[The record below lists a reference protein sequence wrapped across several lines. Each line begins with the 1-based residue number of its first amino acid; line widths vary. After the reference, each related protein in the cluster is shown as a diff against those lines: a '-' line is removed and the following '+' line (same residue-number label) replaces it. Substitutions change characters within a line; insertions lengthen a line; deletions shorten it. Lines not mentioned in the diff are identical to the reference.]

1 MFNAYI
7 YIKINQ
13 LSMKA
18 IDTEDFKV
26 TGNFDI
32 TKAPTLIDTE
42 ISEKKVHKALKE
54 ESKKLGKLQDKMYAN
69 NRYSVLVCLQGM
81 DTSGKDSLI
90 REVFRRFNAR
100 GVNVYSFKTPS
111 AAELEHDYLWRH
123 YIALPEKGKF
133 AVFNRS
139 HYENVL
145 ITRVHPEFILNE
157 NLPGISTVEEIPEKI
172 WEERYEQINNF
183 EKHITQNGTI
193 VFKFFLHLSKEEQK
207 QRLLRRLNKEK
218 HNWKFAPSDLDERQY
233 WDDYQKYYEESIN
246 ATSKKHAPWYVIPA
260 DNKETARYLVAKT
273 IFDAL
278 KKYEDIKEPAV
289 DEKVLENISL
299 YRNKLQ
305 NEK

>member
-1 MFNAYI
+1 
-7 YIKINQ
+7 
-13 LSMKA
+13 MKA

-42 ISEKKVHKALKE
+42 TSEKKVHKALKE

-233 WDDYQKYYEESIN
+233 WDDYQKYYEEAIN

-260 DNKETARYLVAKT
+260 DNKKTARYLIAKT
-273 IFDAL
+273 IFDTL

-299 YRNKLQ
+299 YKDKLQ